1 MENLSFYPPEKEKLY
16 PLLVAQLRSISE
28 GEAPISAASNA
39 AALLYHAL
47 PQVKWA
53 GF

>member
-39 AALLYHAL
+39 AALPVTPGCKIIIL
-47 PQVKWA
+47 
-53 GF
+53 